1 MSAKTLVSVFVL
13 ALAAGLASP
22 AADIN
27 HSLRGVKQIFIESMG
42 NGFEHQLQL
51 EVTRQFKG
59 ALMVTTD
66 RAKADAILKGHDRQQ
81 EKQGTTAR
89 ITGRVLA
96 MNDVAT
102 GYLTLLDKDGSTI
115 LWMDSAGDRS
125 IWLGPATPDA
135 RALVAERLV
144 RKLRRAFKEAH

>member
-1 MSAKTLVSVFVL
+1 MPVRTFSSMIVFVL
-13 ALAAGLASP
+13 GAGLASP

-27 HSLRGVKQIFIESMG
+27 NSLRGVKQIFIESMG

-51 EVTRQFKG
+51 EVTRQFRG

-66 RAKADAILKGHDRQQ
+66 RAKADAVLKGHDRQA
-81 EKQGTTAR
+81 EKQGAASR
-89 ITGRVLA
+89 ITGRFLA

-102 GYLTLLDKDGSTI
+102 GYLTLYDKDGTTI

-125 IWLGPATPDA
+125 FWVGPGTPES
-135 RALVAERLV
+135 RAQIAERLV